1 MTVPIPPSDE
11 RVAKLSR
18 AWLDSNPADGGPPY
32 WVQGEQLDWVG
43 RGDFESYWR
52 FVLRLSEDVA
62 DDDTETI
69 EQIGV
74 DPLWTLVNYWPD
86 AALDSIEGEAGTHSK
101 LLQALA
107 MVIPPTDVAGMR
119 IDAILAAHGKT
130 RA

>member
-1 MTVPIPPSDE
+1 MTVPISRSGE
-11 RVAKLSR
+11 RVAELSG
-18 AWLDSNPADGGPPY
+18 AWLDSNPADGGSPY
-32 WVQGEQLDWVG
+32 WVQGEHLDWVG

-62 DDDTETI
+62 DDDTETS

-86 AALDSIEGEAGTHSK
+86 AALESIEVEAGTQYK

-107 MVIPPTDVAGMR
+107 VVIPPSDVTGMR
-119 IDAILAAHGKT
+119 IDAILAAHG
-130 RA
+130 